1 MCGISGFCG
10 FHLNYLEQGEAHTK
24 TLIAM
29 RSAIAHRGSDQTGEA
44 LFAHAGLSHTR
55 LSIRDLALGRQPM
68 IKRRQE
74 AKFAIV
80 YNGEIYNADELRAQL
95 EARGSH
101 FETTCDTEVILEGY
115 IHWGDDIC
123 ARLNGIFAF
132 AIWDETDQRL
142 LLCRDRS
149 GVKPLFYAMRGEAL
163 IFGSEI
169 KALFAHPAVTPEI
182 DLTSLR
188 EVLGVGPA
196 RTDGCGVFC
205 GVQEIRMGCM
215 AVFDRRG
222 FREKPYFSLASAPH
236 EDDYE
241 TTVSHVAFLLE
252 DAVRRQMVSDV
263 PVCSFLSG
271 GLDSSVV
278 TALACRALEGSGTR
292 LNTFS
297 FDFAGNDESFAANA
311 FQPERDRPYVDELLP
326 HLPVRHTY
334 LTCREDDLPALL
346 IDAMLAKDLPGMA
359 DVDASLLH
367 FCRRVKES
375 NKVALTGE
383 CADEIFGGYPWFYR
397 EDLLEGEGFPWAR
410 DTSAR
415 TMLLQDDLERA
426 LDLPAYARMRC
437 RESLERMP
445 RLDGEGE
452 TERRQREISW
462 LNLNWFMPTLL
473 TRMDRTSMYS
483 GLEARVP
490 FADHRIIEYMWNVP
504 FSMKMRH
511 GEEKSLLRDAVRGLL
526 PDHILHRKKS
536 PYPKTYAPAYTNLLR
551 ARLEEIIRDSSSPLR
566 MIADEKKVL
575 AFLSQPAQTAHPWFG
590 QLMAAPQL
598 MAYMIQIDAWMRH
611 YHLSV

>member
-1 MCGISGFCG
+1 MCGISGFCS
-10 FHLNYLEQGEAHTK
+10 LEQNYLAQRAAHTG

-29 RSAIAHRGSDQTGEA
+29 RESIAHRGSDQTGEA
-44 LFAHAGLSHTR
+44 LYAHAGLSHTR

-68 IKRRQE
+68 IRRDQGAE
-74 AKFAIV
+74 FAIV
-80 YNGEIYNADELRAQL
+80 YNGEIYNADELRAEL
-95 EARGSH
+95 EHLGSR
-101 FETTCDTEVILEGY
+101 FETTCDTEVILQGY
-115 IHWGDDIC
+115 IRWGDAVC

-132 AIWDETDQRL
+132 AVWDEARGRM

-149 GVKPLFYAMRGEAL
+149 GVKPLFYTLLSGEL

-169 KALFAHPAVTPEI
+169 KALFAHPAVTPRI
-182 DLTSLR
+182 DLDSLR

-205 GVQEIRMGCM
+205 GVQEVRMGCM
-215 AVFDRRG
+215 AVFDREG
-222 FREKPYFSLASAPH
+222 FFEKPYFSLCSAPH
-236 EDDYE
+236 EDSYAD
-241 TTVSHVAFLLE
+241 TVDHVAFLLE
-252 DAVRRQMVSDV
+252 DAVKRQMVSDV

-278 TALACRALEGSGTR
+278 TALACRALSGSGTP

-326 HLPVRHTY
+326 HLPVHHTY
-334 LTCREDDLPALL
+334 LNCREEELPALL

-359 DVDASLLH
+359 DVDASLLY
-367 FCRRVKES
+367 FCKKVKES

-397 EDLLEGEGFPWAR
+397 EDLLRGTGFPWSR
-410 DTSAR
+410 DMSPR
-415 TMLLQDDLERA
+415 SMLLKDDLERT
-426 LDLPAYARMRC
+426 LGLPAYAQMRC
-437 RESLERMP
+437 DESLARMP
-445 RLDGEGE
+445 RLPGEDAASA
-452 TERRQREISW
+452 RQREISW
-462 LNLNWFMPTLL
+462 LNLQWFMPTLL

-511 GEEKSLLRDAVRGLL
+511 GEEKSLLRDAMRGLL

-536 PYPKTYAPAYTNLLR
+536 PYPKTYAPAYTSLLR
-551 ARLEEIIRDSSSPLR
+551 SRLEEIIHDSSSPLR
-566 MIADEKKVL
+566 TLLDVQKVESFL
-575 AFLSQPAQTAHPWFG
+575 AQKAQTAHPWFG

-598 MAYMIQIDAWMRH
+598 MAYFIQIDAWMRH
-611 YHLSV
+611 YHLSI